1 MEKIKEIG
9 GTFLFTLFFGLITVF
24 LIIDYIE
31 EYNLISAKKED
42 VIIVDKI
49 GEKGLFTQPAYFVR
63 VLLPNGEEANYLNR
77 VSKRQINNLEPGD
90 SISGFSTSPSNFSTI
105 RDFLYDSMFFLFGIT
120 LFGFI
125 TFCAVIVLITQ
136 IPAVDRFLKTK
147 TFLGRTSKG
156 NGMKLLASVMAIF
169 LFFVGRFLFNLF
181 QKLFPFMKTK
191 TDAVIIDKD
200 SYITYRKYEDSSFE
214 LTLLFRDESGNTIK
228 VIKDVTQHTYNK
240 YGIGEKLPATYKDS
254 NPYDLFIS
262 DTTVTDVLHTFLY
275 VEFLVYIVM
284 IAVMIYTGFKL
295 WKYKDIYSK
304 KRYKRRE

>member
-1 MEKIKEIG
+1 MEKIKEFG

-156 NGMKLLASVMAIF
+156 NGMKLLASAMAIF

-228 VIKDVTQHTYNK
+228 VIKDVTRHTYNK
-240 YGIGEKLPATYKDS
+240 YGFGEKLPATYKDS
-254 NPYDLFIS
+254 NPYDLFQI
-262 DTTVTDVLHTFLY
+262 
-275 VEFLVYIVM
+275 
-284 IAVMIYTGFKL
+284 
-295 WKYKDIYSK
+295 
-304 KRYKRRE
+304 RQ

>member
-1 MEKIKEIG
+1 MEKIKEFG

-228 VIKDVTQHTYNK
+228 VIKDVTRHTYNK
-240 YGIGEKLPATYKDS
+240 YGFGEKLPATYKDS
-254 NPYDLFIS
+254 NPYDLFQI
-262 DTTVTDVLHTFLY
+262 
-275 VEFLVYIVM
+275 
-284 IAVMIYTGFKL
+284 
-295 WKYKDIYSK
+295 
-304 KRYKRRE
+304 RQ